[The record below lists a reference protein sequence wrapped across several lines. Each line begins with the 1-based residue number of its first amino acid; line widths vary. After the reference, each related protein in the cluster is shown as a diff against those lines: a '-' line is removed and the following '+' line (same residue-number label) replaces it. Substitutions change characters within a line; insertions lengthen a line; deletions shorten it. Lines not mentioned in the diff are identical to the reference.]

1 MRIAYIAAGAA
12 GMYCGSC
19 LHDNTL
25 AAALIGLG
33 EDVVL
38 VPTYTPLRTDEED
51 ISGRRVFFGG
61 INVYLQQKSA
71 LFRHTPGWFD
81 HLLDRPALLN
91 RLAGRASSIDPAKLG
106 DLTVSML
113 RGADGFQRK
122 ELDKL
127 VAWLVDDFQPQI
139 VHLSNVLLSGMAP
152 SLRARLGVPIVCSL
166 SGEDVFLD
174 RLPPPNRDEAYHQIR
189 QNTAAIDAHVALS
202 QYYADLMI
210 DRLKLSANRVQVI
223 PHGLNLAGYGTRTS
237 QAAGEPARVGFLA
250 RICPEKGLH
259 LLVDACERLA
269 ASNEVD
275 RFTLEVA
282 GYLGSGDRGYFAQIE
297 RQVTAGPLAGRFTY
311 HGELDRPGKLV
322 FLQSL
327 EVFSTPTVYCESKGL
342 PVLEALANAVPVILP
357 SHGSFPELIAATG
370 GGRLCRPRDPADL
383 AEKLAQLLASPAER
397 RALGE
402 RGQNAVRAH
411 FHAQAMAEK
420 TLRLYQMLTGL

>member
-1 MRIAYIAAGAA
+1 
-12 GMYCGSC
+12 MYCGSC

-25 AAALIGLG
+25 AAALTALG

-51 ISGRRVFFGG
+51 ISSGRVYFSG

-81 HLLDRPALLN
+81 RLLDRPALLN
-91 RLAGRASSIDPAKLG
+91 RLAGRASSVDPAKLG
-106 DLTVSML
+106 DLTLSML
-113 RGADGFQRK
+113 RGADGRQRK

-127 VAWLVDDFQPQI
+127 VAWLAGDFEPNI

-152 SLRARLGVPIVCSL
+152 SLRKRLGVPIICSL

-174 RLPPPNRDEAYHQIR
+174 RLPPPYRDDAYHQIR
-189 QNTAAIDAHVALS
+189 TNAAAIDAHVALS
-202 QYYADLMI
+202 QYYADLMTS
-210 DRLKLSANRVQVI
+210 RLELPAGDVHVI
-223 PHGLNLAGYGTRTS
+223 PHGLNLAGHGTRTPR
-237 QAAGEPARVGFLA
+237 AEGDPARVGFLA

-269 ASNEVD
+269 ASDAFD

-282 GYLGSGDRGYFAQIE
+282 GYLGSGDRAYFEQIE
-297 RQVTAGPLAGRFTY
+297 RRVTAGPLAGRFAY
-311 HGELDRPGKLV
+311 HGELDRSGKIA

-327 EVFSTPTVYCESKGL
+327 EAFSTPTVYRESKGL

-370 GGRLCRPRDPADL
+370 GGRLCRPNDPADL
-383 AEKLAQLLASPAER
+383 AEKLAELLDSPADR
-397 RALGE
+397 QALGE
-402 RGQNAVRAH
+402 RGQNAVREH
-411 FHAQAMAEK
+411 FHAPGMAGK
-420 TLRLYQMLTGL
+420 TLRLYQMLAGL